1 METLKQSSTAQ
12 SSAYTTHTVFNQPP
26 PLINYNMFTQD
37 IALVESVIR
46 EGAGW
51 AQERLSEIGAFV
63 GREDVIQWGFDANIC
78 EPVLH
83 THDRYGHRIDEVT
96 FHPAY
101 HCLMEHAVTRGLHA
115 SSWREGK
122 AGSHVA

>member
-63 GREDVIQWGFDANIC
+63 GREDVIQWGFDANTC

-115 SSWREGK
+115 SSWREE
-122 AGSHVA
+122 